1 MNRRKGNGATCDGAD
16 STTLIPEASISHM
29 LARINQI
36 SVSAWRLEAVRL
48 FELWWRTGAA
58 RHLEAFCRHVEGMRA
73 QTVVPTAAIREA
85 SR

>member
-1 MNRRKGNGATCDGAD
+1 MNRRKGNGATCDGAA
-16 STTLIPEASISHM
+16 STTLTREPSISHM

-36 SVSAWRLEAVRL
+36 SVSAWLREAVRL
-48 FELWWRTGAA
+48 FELWSRTGAA

-73 QTVVPTAAIREA
+73 QTVVRTPATPEA